1 MSNTG
6 HHKDSDN
13 PNANV
18 NPKCVP
24 TDRLLAFYRFSQC
37 DVNVPKYADL
47 SVVAP
52 QNILAWAPVKS

>member
-1 MSNTG
+1 MGSNSLFCRGHMSNTG

-24 TDRLLAFYRFSQC
+24 TDRLLAFYRFS
-37 DVNVPKYADL
+37 
-47 SVVAP
+47 
-52 QNILAWAPVKS
+52 